1 MAEEITITVTGK
13 SGSGKTTIATMIRNA
28 LAAQDIDVK
37 LRLSKHEMIPC
48 PTTQRQRLY
57 YLISQ
62 GLAVKI
68 VEVDEES

>member
-1 MAEEITITVTGK
+1 MTEEVTITVTGK

-37 LRLSKHEMIPC
+37 LRLSKHEMVPC
-48 PTTQRQRLY
+48 PTTLRQRLY

-62 GLAVKI
+62 KLTVKI
-68 VEVDEES
+68 VEEDPEA